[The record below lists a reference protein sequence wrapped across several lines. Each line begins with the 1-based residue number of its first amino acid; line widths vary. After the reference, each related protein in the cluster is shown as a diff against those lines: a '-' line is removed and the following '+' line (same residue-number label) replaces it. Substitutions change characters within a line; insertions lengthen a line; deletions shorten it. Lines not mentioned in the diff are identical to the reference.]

1 MAELFKCGARVGEQ
15 CVIARRSEK
24 GSASKQFFSF
34 SDNNKTLNYDDC
46 LCLHSNKGKGTKID
60 KSAALEERD
69 WAEILLLFING
80 RLGWPNILSYYEY
93 LRRLIE

>member
-1 MAELFKCGARVGEQ
+1 MINFRSPDIHEFHSRPMAELFKCGARVGEQ
-15 CVIARRSEK
+15 CVIARRPEK
-24 GSASKQFFSF
+24 GSASRQFFSF

-69 WAEILLLFING
+69 
-80 RLGWPNILSYYEY
+80 
-93 LRRLIE
+93 